1 MESAVDLSRVG
12 HRDDDGDTQG
22 CLVDHQGL
30 SVGSLRYYKREPLKR
45 DLPLGGAAGG
55 VGLVS
60 SIEDARLYK
69 MKCAK

>member
-1 MESAVDLSRVG
+1 MIFHRVG
-12 HRDDDGDTQG
+12 RRDDDGDTQG

-45 DLPLGGAAGG
+45 DLPLGGAAGR

-60 SIEDARLYK
+60 SIQDARLYK